1 MRCLPENISATFH
14 NKYIISTSQ
23 IFLAVPQMRLSM
35 SMIKNNGREIFQQ
48 ERVDEDHRETG
59 NELMDG
65 AKETL
70 NSVLIMEWRGIADAV
85 RGTK

>member
-1 MRCLPENISATFH
+1 
-14 NKYIISTSQ
+14 
-23 IFLAVPQMRLSM
+23 
-35 SMIKNNGREIFQQ
+35 MIKNNGREIFQQ
-48 ERVDEDHRETG
+48 ERVDKDHHETG

-70 NSVLIMEWRGIADAV
+70 NSVLIMEWRGNADAV

>member
-1 MRCLPENISATFH
+1 
-14 NKYIISTSQ
+14 
-23 IFLAVPQMRLSM
+23 M

-48 ERVDEDHRETG
+48 ERVDEDHQETG

-70 NSVLIMEWRGIADAV
+70 NSVLKMELQGNADAV